1 MVMSAFSLMSGRV
14 TGPRGSSHV
23 FLECSLDL
31 VSLPRDRFGG
41 HGPRPGVA
49 APCRGPSAGWLARAA
64 PLSRVA
70 PAAWLTPGGVTAGRI
85 GEALRGGAEFRWPFM
100 RVVHVLPAVQAG
112 EGPVLQ
118 FGHQTADPCQLGLAH
133 REVIFGLQHEQPRQ
147 PGETGKLGTVM
158 SDRLL

>member
-49 APCRGPSAGWLARAA
+49 APCRGPSAGWSVPAAA
-64 PLSRVA
+64 PLPRLV
-70 PAAWLTPGGVTAGRI
+70 LITARAVGLA
-85 GEALRGGAEFRWPFM
+85 GPFLRGRAELRWPFM
-100 RVVHVLPAVQAG
+100 GVMHVLPAV
-112 EGPVLQ
+112 
-118 FGHQTADPCQLGLAH
+118 
-133 REVIFGLQHEQPRQ
+133 
-147 PGETGKLGTVM
+147 
-158 SDRLL
+158 